1 MNSELITRTITGI
14 IIGIVV
20 FTLLLIFP
28 PLVITVALVA
38 CLAWI
43 LAYEWPQIAQPW
55 GKNKW
60 YFTLFYPILPFYTLI
75 EINRAN
81 PHILPLLFLL
91 VFSCDTGCYVFG
103 KLFGTHLLAPSI
115 SPKKTWEGCI
125 GGIVTTI
132 TMLFIMMR
140 LYYGIP
146 LPLLYCIALG
156 IPIAVVAIA
165 GDLFESWLKRKAKVK
180 DTGALLPGHGGLLDR
195 FDSMLFVA
203 PFYYYF
209 IM

>member
-1 MNSELITRTITGI
+1 MKSELLTRTITGT

-28 PLVITVALVA
+28 PLIITVALVA

-55 GKNKW
+55 GTNKW
-60 YFTLFYPILPFYTLI
+60 LFTLFYPVLPFYTLI
-75 EINRAN
+75 EINREN
-81 PHILPLLFLL
+81 PSMLPILFLL

-103 KLFGTHLLAPSI
+103 KLFGKHLLAPAI

-125 GGIVTTI
+125 GGVVTTLAV
-132 TMLFIMMR
+132 LFVLLR
-140 LYYGIP
+140 LLGAP
-146 LPLLYCIALG
+146 ASFLPALLFGVTIALL
-156 IPIAVVAIA
+156 AIA
-165 GDLFESWLKRKAKVK
+165 GDFFESWLKRKAHVK

-209 IM
+209 FM